1 MQRSLFAEPVDLSQV
16 NASPE
21 VTLRPYQQAAVDG
34 VFREWESGNVS
45 TLVVIPTGG
54 GKSVVFS
61 EVLRRHLG
69 GCSK

>member
-1 MQRSLFAEPVDLSQV
+1 MQKSLFEEPVDAQSIE
-16 NASPE
+16 AAPE
-21 VTLRPYQQAAVDG
+21 VKLRPYQEAAVKG
-34 VFREWESGNVS
+34 VFREWEAGNSS

-61 EVLRRHLG
+61 EVLKRHLG